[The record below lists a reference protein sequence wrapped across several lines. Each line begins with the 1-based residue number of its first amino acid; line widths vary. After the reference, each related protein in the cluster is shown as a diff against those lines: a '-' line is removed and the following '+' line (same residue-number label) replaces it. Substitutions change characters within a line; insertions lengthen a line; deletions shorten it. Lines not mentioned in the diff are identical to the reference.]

1 MNFEIK
7 MTITF
12 LLSFGIFYIMMKIQD
27 RKEREAEEKFRF
39 TLKTRGI
46 NPDLEDS
53 DDSTTKK

>member
-1 MNFEIK
+1 
-7 MTITF
+7 
-12 LLSFGIFYIMMKIQD
+12 MMKIQD